1 LSRIYRSRS
10 INKIFAKSFAKTI
23 SSGVFNIRATKR
35 LDKSESRKSNTGFH
49 KKTGELKTDKTRKTS
64 GFVKKGSKIKGERKW
79 LLIFF

>member
-1 LSRIYRSRS
+1 LQNLLQKPFQAASLTYERQRGS
-10 INKIFAKSFAKTI
+10 IKVKAGNQTPAFI
-23 SSGVFNIRATKR
+23 
-35 LDKSESRKSNTGFH
+35 